1 MPAPPERQEVIS
13 NGQAV
18 ALGLLHGPTEL
29 LPVSSSGHTTLV
41 PWLLGSSYPD
51 HDPALRKSFEIA
63 LHAGTAAGLLWALRR
78 EVGEASRGLDARRL
92 ALIAGSF
99 LPPAIVGYTL
109 EGPIEKRLGTPR
121 TIALGLIAGS
131 VAMAAADLLGPQLRE
146 REEAG
151 AIDGLLL
158 GVAQATALIPG
169 TSRGG
174 MTLAAMRARG
184 FKRPA
189 ASALSR
195 HVALPV
201 IAGAAALKGV
211 RLAQRG
217 LPPGSARPLAIG
229 ALASAASTV
238 LAARLVPVE
247 RVGSLLPYA
256 AYRSALGAIAL
267 RRLGGSGR

>member
-1 MPAPPERQEVIS
+1 MRSRPERPDVIS
-13 NGQAV
+13 TRQAV

-63 LHAGTAAGLLWALRR
+63 LHAGTAIGLLYALRH
-78 EVGEASRGLDARRL
+78 EVGEASRGLDARRI

-99 LPPAIVGYTL
+99 LPPAIIGYTL

-121 TIALGLIAGS
+121 TIAIGLIAGS
-131 VAMAAADLLGPQLRE
+131 LAMAAADLLGPQLRE

-151 AIDGLLL
+151 ALDGLLL
-158 GVAQATALIPG
+158 GLAQATALIPG

-217 LPPGSARPLAIG
+217 LPPGSARPLLVG
-229 ALASAASTV
+229 AVASAASTV

-267 RRLGGSGR
+267 RRLRASGQ

>member
-1 MPAPPERQEVIS
+1 MPSPPERPQTIS
-13 NGQAV
+13 TRQAL

-63 LHAGTAAGLLWALRR
+63 LHAGTAAGLLFALRR
-78 EVGEASRGLDARRL
+78 EVAEASRGLDARRA

-109 EGPIEKRLGTPR
+109 EGPIERTLGTPR
-121 TIALGLIAGS
+121 VIALGLIAGS
-131 VAMAAADLLGPQLRE
+131 LAMAIADLLGPQERE

-151 AIDGLLL
+151 AVDGILL
-158 GVAQATALIPG
+158 GLAQATALVPG

-184 FKRPA
+184 FRRPA

-217 LPPGSARPLAIG
+217 LPPGSARPLLVG
-229 ALASAASTV
+229 AVASAISTV
-238 LAARLVPVE
+238 AAARLVPVE

-267 RRLGGSGR
+267 RRLRASGR

>member
-78 EVGEASRGLDARRL
+78 EVGEASRGLDTRRR

-109 EGPIEKRLGTPR
+109 EGPIENRLGTPG

-131 VAMAAADLLGPQLRE
+131 VVMAAADLLGPQVRE

-151 AIDGLLL
+151 ALDGLLL
-158 GVAQATALIPG
+158 GLAQATALIPG

-201 IAGAAALKGV
+201 IAGAAALKGM

-238 LAARLVPVE
+238 AAARLVPVE